1 MADKVIHAEVVGK
14 DGAALQRFYADLF
27 DWNFDTNNPGG
38 YGIAP
43 SSENGIATGVGDA
56 TPAGSPGWVTFYVA
70 VSSVDDALA
79 KAEKL
84 GGKVIVPKFSPGPNA
99 VLGMFADPEGH
110 VIGVTEL

>member
-1 MADKVIHAEVVGK
+1 MGRPVVHWQIDAK
-14 DGAALQRFYADLF
+14 DPAQSQRFYADLF